1 MRNGVVMDQLILFNK
16 PNKNVRSENMM
27 DYIIRQTNTP
37 ICAAHPSAVQRRR
50 GRQTESFLFLGFGSD
65 HILVY
70 NESDNIGCKC
80 KDPKPIAE
88 SGQQASTSTL

>member
-1 MRNGVVMDQLILFNK
+1 MVIYGK
-16 PNKNVRSENMM
+16 K
-27 DYIIRQTNTP
+27 IRIT
-37 ICAAHPSAVQRRR
+37 AANSIARTGGAAVPAPRRGTSISPQRRR
-50 GRQTESFLFLGFGSD
+50 GRQTNCKIGFGSH

-70 NESDNIGCKC
+70 SKIDNIGCKC